1 MPITRRIIQVGRS
14 FAITLPKSWVIDAQN
29 KSGKKMVE
37 VAMEVNGTITITPK
51 FGEENNVA

>member
-29 KSGKKMVE
+29 KSGKKMIE
-37 VAMEVNGTITITPK
+37 VAMEVNGTIIITPK
-51 FGEENNVA
+51 FGEDK